1 MKSSIL
7 IVLIAFTY
15 ILNIKIPA
23 LAENQT
29 NVRCVNVKAN
39 DIKNLFYRWNNSLQT
54 KNPDIVVKNYA
65 NNAVLLPTLSH
76 KIHQNTADIREY
88 FVDFLKNSPS
98 GKINH
103 RIIRIGCNSATDTG
117 IYTFTFTNQ
126 GKQEKVPARYSFVYE
141 YINGK
146 WLIVSHHS
154 SKMPE

>member
-7 IVLIAFTY
+7 IVLIAFTC
-15 ILNIKIPA
+15 ILNIKTPA

-29 NVRCVNVKAN
+29 NVRCVNVKT
-39 DIKNLFYRWNNSLQT
+39 DEIKKLFYRWNNSLQT

-76 KIHQNTADIREY
+76 KIHQNTADIRQY

-98 GKINH
+98 GKIN
-103 RIIRIGCNSATDTG
+103 RRVIRTGCNSATDSG

-126 GKQEKVPARYSFVYE
+126 GKQKKVPARYSFVYE